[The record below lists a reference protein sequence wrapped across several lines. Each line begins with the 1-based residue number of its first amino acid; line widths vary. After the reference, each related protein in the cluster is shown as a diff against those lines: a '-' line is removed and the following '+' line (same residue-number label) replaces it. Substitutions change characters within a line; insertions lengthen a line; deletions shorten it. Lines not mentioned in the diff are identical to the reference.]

1 MVHTAQVIRDGSG
14 AENRDGSEFKPAA
27 DNRARRK
34 SLPSLFVGAQS
45 EARNRSYSA
54 WVPMKNQ
61 TIVSGA
67 VRKPNARYEAVIR
80 TDHNGSVGCTCLNYR
95 PG

>member
-1 MVHTAQVIRDGSG
+1 M
-14 AENRDGSEFKPAA
+14 NRDFAEMLKALAA
-27 DNRARRK
+27 E
-34 SLPSLFVGAQS
+34 SVECLIVGAQI

-67 VRKPNARYEAVIR
+67 VRKPSARYEAVIR
-80 TDHNGSVGCTCLNYR
+80 TDHNGRVGCTCLNFR